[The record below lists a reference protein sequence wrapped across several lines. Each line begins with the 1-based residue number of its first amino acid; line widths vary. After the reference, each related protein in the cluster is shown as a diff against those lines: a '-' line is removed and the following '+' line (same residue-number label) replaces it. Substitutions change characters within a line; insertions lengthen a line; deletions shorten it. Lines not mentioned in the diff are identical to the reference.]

1 MKRCCLLIVFG
12 CHFFAS
18 VAQNISQYY
27 LADSAEYISTLE
39 QLLSEQET
47 YFINLIDSVTNS
59 PVNISLSEGWNNIG
73 YTLKDPMNVAAA
85 LYPIHQNI
93 EVIKDNEGRVY
104 IPQFAFNGIGDF
116 TPGYGYQTKMNSAVA
131 SFSFATENTAINYL
145 FEIEGCTEPS
155 APNYWPLAN
164 KNDGS
169 CLIDTDNDLIYD
181 MDEIQGCQDGNACN
195 YDPLATDAGECSY
208 PEPGYNCDNNC
219 TNDTDGDLICDE
231 FEIEGCLDANA
242 CNYNGN
248 TTELIECIYA
258 ENYYDCDGSLT
269 VEIGNE
275 VFGGM
280 VFYMSDDL
288 KTGLV
293 VSTEDQSNA
302 ANWGCQGTS
311 IDGAS
316 NDQIGS
322 GLQNTLGIINDCN
335 QNNIAAKIC
344 NELTLNGYE
353 DWYLP
358 SKDELNLIF
367 TNLHSQGLG
376 NFSSIYWS
384 SSQYSDFFAW
394 IQNFNGGSQNYDGK
408 YANRQV
414 RAVRSF

>member
-1 MKRCCLLIVFG
+1 MKRCCLLIAFG
-12 CHFFAS
+12 CHFFTS
-18 VAQNISQYY
+18 VAQDISQYY

-47 YFINLIDSVTNS
+47 YFISLIDSVANS
-59 PVNISLSEGWNNIG
+59 PIDISLSEGWNNIG
-73 YTLKDPMNVAAA
+73 YPLKSPINVAAA

-93 EVIKDNEGRVY
+93 EVIKDNEGHVY

-116 TPGYGYQTKMNSAVA
+116 TPGLGYQIKMNNAVA
-131 SFSFATENTAINYL
+131 SFSFTTENIAVNYL
-145 FEIEGCTEPS
+145 FEIEGCTEPT

-164 KNDGS
+164 KDDGS

-181 MDEIQGCQDGNACN
+181 TDEIQGCQDGNACN
-195 YDPLATDAGECSY
+195 YNPLATDAGECLY
-208 PEPGYNCDNNC
+208 PVPGYDCNDNCI
-219 TNDTDGDLICDE
+219 NDSDGDLICDE
-231 FEIEGCLDANA
+231 FEIEGCLDINA
-242 CNYNGN
+242 CNYNEN
-248 TTELIECIYA
+248 TTELIECVYA
-258 ENYYDCDGSLT
+258 ENYYDCDDILT
-269 VEIGNE
+269 VEIGDE
-275 VFGGM
+275 VFGGI
-280 VFYMSDDL
+280 VFYMSEDL

-293 VSTEDQSNA
+293 VSTNDQSNS
-302 ANWGCQGTS
+302 ANWGCQGNL
-311 IDGAS
+311 IDGAN

-322 GLQNTLGIINDCN
+322 GLQNTLNIISDCS

-344 NELTLNGYE
+344 SELTRNGYD

>member
-1 MKRCCLLIVFG
+1 MKRCCLLIAFG

-18 VAQNISQYY
+18 VAQDISQYY

-47 YFINLIDSVTNS
+47 YFISLIDSVANS
-59 PVNISLSEGWNNIG
+59 PIDISLSEGWNNIG
-73 YTLKDPMNVAAA
+73 YPLKSPINVAAA

-93 EVIKDNEGRVY
+93 EVIKDNEGHVY

-116 TPGYGYQTKMNSAVA
+116 TPGLGYQIKMNNAVA
-131 SFSFATENTAINYL
+131 SFSFTTENIAVNYL
-145 FEIEGCTEPS
+145 FEIEGCTEPT

-164 KNDGS
+164 KDDGS

-181 MDEIQGCQDGNACN
+181 TDEIQGCQDGNACN
-195 YDPLATDAGECSY
+195 YNPLATDAGECLY
-208 PEPGYNCDNNC
+208 PVPGYDCNDNCI
-219 TNDTDGDLICDE
+219 NDSDGDLICDE
-231 FEIEGCLDANA
+231 FEIEGCLDINA
-242 CNYNGN
+242 CNYNEN
-248 TTELIECIYA
+248 TTELIECVYA
-258 ENYYDCDGSLT
+258 ENYYDCDDILT
-269 VEIGNE
+269 VEIGDE
-275 VFGGM
+275 VFGGI
-280 VFYMSDDL
+280 VFYMSEDL

-293 VSTEDQSNA
+293 VSTNDQSNS
-302 ANWGCQGTS
+302 ANWGCQGNL
-311 IDGAS
+311 IDGAN

-322 GLQNTLGIINDCN
+322 GLQNTLNIISDCS

-344 NELTLNGYE
+344 SELTLNGYD